1 MSADVRPPSVLLD
14 TCAVIWLADGAPIEE
29 GALAAIAHAAGADGV
44 LVSPISAWE
53 IGLLSRPRAGRGMT
67 FLPDPATWFARVLA
81 APSIRLAPFTPG
93 IAIAAS
99 HLPEP
104 LHGDPADRLLIATA
118 RALAVPIVTRDSKI
132 IAFGAAGHVAVV
144 AC

>member
-1 MSADVRPPSVLLD
+1 MIAARAPRALLLD
-14 TCAVIWLADGAPIEE
+14 TCAVIWFFGGDPIDGDAQ
-29 GALAAIAHAAGADGV
+29 AAITRAAQAEGIFI
-44 LVSPISAWE
+44 SPISAWE
-53 IGLLSRPRAGRGMT
+53 IGLLGLPRAGRGFQ
-67 FLPDPATWFARVLA
+67 FLPDPTRWFASVMGQPGVRPA
-81 APSIRLAPFTPG
+81 AFTPE

-118 RALAVPIVTRDSKI
+118 RATAMPIVTRDTKI
-132 IAFGAAGHVAVV
+132 LAYGAAGYVAAL

>member
-1 MSADVRPPSVLLD
+1 MTADAGRGVLLD
-14 TCAVIWLADGAPIEE
+14 TCAVIWLADGAPMARA
-29 GALAAIAHAAGADGV
+29 ALEAVTEAAMGGGV
-44 LVSPISAWE
+44 HVSPVSAWE
-53 IGLLSRPRAGRGMT
+53 IGLLSRPRASAGLV

-81 APSIRLAPFTPG
+81 GPGIRLAPFSPE

-118 RALAVPIVTRDSKI
+118 RTMGVPIVTRDTRI
-132 IAFGAAGHVAVV
+132 IGYSGPGRLDVI